1 MWWWTKILLDR
12 NNFSSG
18 KLLTYCFKQ
27 FVFNR
32 LLPGMGNPSWQTSFA
47 WVGPVAGD
55 PHRVFCSLCT
65 STFKCVKGTSELKA
79 HGDGRG
85 HQAKEG
91 NAASEIARG
100 IRTKQGNI
108 EGALRISEWSCCCS
122 AEESKR
128 WNFEGRS
135 FTGNFDG
142 NTQSSAWDDHF
153 WRFSTIFDTFY
164 HFLTI

>member
-1 MWWWTKILLDR
+1 M
-12 NNFSSG
+12 
-18 KLLTYCFKQ
+18 
-27 FVFNR
+27 
-32 LLPGMGNPSWQTSFA
+32 
-47 WVGPVAGD
+47 AGD

-108 EGALRISEWSCCCS
+108 EGALRISEAAAVQQRRVKDETLK
-122 AEESKR
+122 AEASLATLMATHNLPLR
-128 WNFEGRS
+128 
-135 FTGNFDG
+135 TIIFDG
-142 NTQSSAWDDHF
+142 F
-153 WRFSTIFDTFY
+153 LP
-164 HFLTI
+164 FLTLFTTF

>member
-1 MWWWTKILLDR
+1 M
-12 NNFSSG
+12 SSG

-108 EGALRISEWSCCCS
+108 EGALRNSEAAAVQQRRVKDETLK
-122 AEESKR
+122 AEASLATLMATHNLR
-128 WNFEGRS
+128 LG
-135 FTGNFDG
+135 TIIFDG
-142 NTQSSAWDDHF
+142 F
-153 WRFSTIFDTFY
+153 LP
-164 HFLTI
+164 FLTLFTTF

>member
-1 MWWWTKILLDR
+1 M
-12 NNFSSG
+12 SSG

-108 EGALRISEWSCCCS
+108 EGALRNSEAAAVQQRRVKDETLK
-122 AEESKR
+122 AEASLATLMATHNLPLR
-128 WNFEGRS
+128 
-135 FTGNFDG
+135 TIIFDG
-142 NTQSSAWDDHF
+142 F
-153 WRFSTIFDTFY
+153 LP
-164 HFLTI
+164 FLTLFTTF